1 MTNRRFTAQ
10 SLPLHTAPT
19 SARGAPMNFELTEVQ
34 RDIQK
39 LCRDF
44 AARELV
50 PNAKKWDEH
59 HEWPTEA
66 VKKLA
71 ELSLLGVAVPEQ
83 WGGAALDNVCYALAM
98 EEISR
103 GCASTGVIMSVNNS
117 LYSDPILKFGTD
129 AQKEK
134 WLKPFASGQ
143 KLGCFGLTEP
153 QAGSDAA
160 AQQTVAVKKGDRYV
174 VNGSKNWITNG
185 PKADAI
191 VLFTMTNKD
200 AGHKGITAFVVPTG
214 AKGFKRMAPDKKMG
228 ISAAWSCTMYF
239 EDLEVPA
246 EDMLGKEG
254 DGFKVAMSTL
264 DGGRIGIAAQA
275 LGIARAAYEEALRYS
290 GERQSFGKYL
300 REHQAIQ
307 FMLADMATELDAA
320 RLLVLRAA
328 LLKDKGVRHSSES
341 AMAKLYASEMASR
354 VANKALQI
362 FGGMGYSKELD
373 AERHVRDARIT
384 EIYEGT
390 SEIQR
395 IVISANLLKD

>member
-1 MTNRRFTAQ
+1 
-10 SLPLHTAPT
+10 
-19 SARGAPMNFELTEVQ
+19 MNFELTEVQ